1 MVDKK
6 NRDFD
11 QQVTITRKL

>member
-11 QQVTITRKL
+11 QQVTTTRKL